1 MYIAFNNEEE
11 DLEFIH
17 VKRVIANSENDEI
30 IVYGGGYEIILPVD
44 TTQTTVENAVMSL
57 TKLDRVDVRKWKDYI
72 VTKI

>member
-1 MYIAFNNEEE
+1 MYIVFNGEEG

-44 TTQTTVENAVMSL
+44 VSQTTVEDAVMSL
-57 TKLDRVDVRKWKDYI
+57 VKLERVDVRKWKDYI